1 LQNIIEDKEEVCINI
16 IHEKTII
23 MKNRLLRICLIVVL
37 ASTKNY
43 SQKLGDE
50 SFGIASFYAD
60 FFYDQPTSTGEILQK
75 NQYTAA
81 HMTLPFGTMVE
92 VTNLNNKR
100 FVIVRIN
107 DRGPYKPGRII
118 DLTKSPARWLRIGDQ
133 GLEKVRL
140 KIVGF
145 DGDIMLEPFDSLSLT
160 ATPRFEPRFYQKTKL
175 KYKRYYRLKK
185 NWRKRKYPQLKY
197 RRLRVSSYL
206 RKLSKQRR
214 KAYLESL
221 KKKRKR

>member
-1 LQNIIEDKEEVCINI
+1 MNKQ
-16 IHEKTII
+16 
-23 MKNRLLRICLIVVL
+23 LLGLIFFLVVV
-37 ASTKNY
+37 STNVFP
-43 SQKLGDE
+43 QKLGDE
-50 SFGIASFYAD
+50 SYGIASFYAD
-60 FFYDQPTSTGEILQK
+60 FFYDQPTSTGEVLQK

-92 VTNLNNKR
+92 VTNLVNKR

-107 DRGPYKPGRII
+107 DRGPFKLGRLI
-118 DLTKSPARWLRIGDQ
+118 DLTQSPARWLRIGNK

-145 DGDIMLEPFDSLSLT
+145 DGDIMLEPFDSLSLI
-160 ATPRFEPRFYQKTKL
+160 AAPRFVFQFYQKTKL

-185 NWRKRKYPQLKY
+185 NWRKRKYPQFKY

-214 KAYLESL
+214 KAYLES
-221 KKKRKR
+221 KKKIGLR

>member
-1 LQNIIEDKEEVCINI
+1 MIKQLLGIIF
-16 IHEKTII
+16 T
-23 MKNRLLRICLIVVL
+23 LAVV
-37 ASTKNY
+37 STTSKA
-43 SQKLGDE
+43 QKLGDE
-50 SFGIASFYAD
+50 SYGIGSFYAD
-60 FFYDQPTSTGEILQK
+60 YFYDRPTSTGELLQK

-92 VTNLNNKR
+92 VTNLVNKR
-100 FVIVRIN
+100 FVIVRVN

-118 DLTKSPARWLRIGDQ
+118 DLTENPAKWLRIKNV
-133 GLEKVRL
+133 GLTKVKL
-140 KIVGF
+140 KVVGF

-160 ATPRFEPRFYQKTKL
+160 SAPKFVPQFYQKTKL

-185 NWRKRKYPQLKY
+185 DWRKRKYPQFKY

-214 KAYLESL
+214 KAYLESRR
-221 KKKRKR
+221 KKK

>member
-1 LQNIIEDKEEVCINI
+1 MIKQLLGIIFI
-16 IHEKTII
+16 
-23 MKNRLLRICLIVVL
+23 L
-37 ASTKNY
+37 AIASITSKA
-43 SQKLGDE
+43 QKLGDE
-50 SFGIASFYAD
+50 SYGIGSFYAD
-60 FFYDQPTSTGEILQK
+60 FFYDRPTSTGETLQK

-92 VTNLNNKR
+92 VTNLINKR
-100 FVIVRIN
+100 FVIVRVN

-118 DLTKSPARWLRIGDQ
+118 DLTENPAKWLRIQ
-133 GLEKVRL
+133 KVGLTKVKL
-140 KIVGF
+140 KVVGF

-160 ATPRFEPRFYQKTKL
+160 SAPRFVPQFYQKTKL

-185 NWRKRKYPQLKY
+185 NWRKRKYPQFKY

-214 KAYLESL
+214 KAYLESRR
-221 KKKRKR
+221 KKK

>member
-1 LQNIIEDKEEVCINI
+1 MIKQ
-16 IHEKTII
+16 
-23 MKNRLLRICLIVVL
+23 LLGNLTVL
-37 ASTKNY
+37 AVVSTTTFA
-43 SQKLGDE
+43 QKLGDE
-50 SFGIASFYAD
+50 SYGISSYYAD
-60 FFYDQPTSTGEILQK
+60 YFYNRPTSTGEILQK

-92 VTNLNNKR
+92 VTNLANKR

-107 DRGPYKPGRII
+107 DRGPFKPGRII
-118 DLTKSPARWLRIGDQ
+118 DLTQNPAKWLRMSQ
-133 GLEKVRL
+133 VGLTKVRL
-140 KIVGF
+140 KVVGF

-160 ATPRFEPRFYQKTKL
+160 ATPRFEPKFYQKTKL

-185 NWRKRKYPQLKY
+185 NWRKRKYPQLRY

-214 KAYLESL
+214 KEYLESRR
-221 KKKRKR
+221 KKK

>member
-1 LQNIIEDKEEVCINI
+1 MIKQLLGIIFI
-16 IHEKTII
+16 
-23 MKNRLLRICLIVVL
+23 L
-37 ASTKNY
+37 AIASITSKA
-43 SQKLGDE
+43 QKLGDE
-50 SFGIASFYAD
+50 SYGIGSFYAD
-60 FFYDQPTSTGEILQK
+60 FFYDRPTSTGEILQK

-92 VTNLNNKR
+92 VTNLINKR
-100 FVIVRIN
+100 FVIVRVN

-118 DLTKSPARWLRIGDQ
+118 DLTENPAKWLRIQ
-133 GLEKVRL
+133 KVGLTKVKL
-140 KIVGF
+140 KVVGF

-160 ATPRFEPRFYQKTKL
+160 SAPRFVSQFYQKTKL

-185 NWRKRKYPQLKY
+185 NWRKRKYPQFKY

-214 KAYLESL
+214 KAYLESRR
-221 KKKRKR
+221 KKK

>member
-1 LQNIIEDKEEVCINI
+1 MIKQ
-16 IHEKTII
+16 
-23 MKNRLLRICLIVVL
+23 LLGNLTVL
-37 ASTKNY
+37 AVVSTTTFA
-43 SQKLGDE
+43 QKLGDE
-50 SFGIASFYAD
+50 SYGISSYYAD
-60 FFYDQPTSTGEILQK
+60 FFYNRPTSTGEILQK

-92 VTNLNNKR
+92 VTNLVNKR

-107 DRGPYKPGRII
+107 DRGPFKPGRII
-118 DLTKSPARWLRIGDQ
+118 DLTQNPAKWLRMSQ
-133 GLEKVRL
+133 VGLTKVRL
-140 KIVGF
+140 KVVGF

-160 ATPRFEPRFYQKTKL
+160 ATPRFEPKFYQKTKL

-185 NWRKRKYPQLKY
+185 NWRKRKYPQLRY

-214 KAYLESL
+214 KEYLESRR
-221 KKKRKR
+221 KKK

>member
-1 LQNIIEDKEEVCINI
+1 MIKQLLGIIFI
-16 IHEKTII
+16 
-23 MKNRLLRICLIVVL
+23 L
-37 ASTKNY
+37 AIASITSKA
-43 SQKLGDE
+43 QKLGDE
-50 SFGIASFYAD
+50 SYGIGSFYAD
-60 FFYDQPTSTGEILQK
+60 FFYDRPTSTGEILQK

-92 VTNLNNKR
+92 VTNLINKR
-100 FVIVRIN
+100 FVIVRVN

-118 DLTKSPARWLRIGDQ
+118 DLTENPAKWLRIQ
-133 GLEKVRL
+133 KVGLTKVKL
-140 KIVGF
+140 KVVGF

-160 ATPRFEPRFYQKTKL
+160 SAPRFVPQFYQKTKL

-185 NWRKRKYPQLKY
+185 NWRKRKYPQFKY

-214 KAYLESL
+214 KAYLESRR
-221 KKKRKR
+221 KKK

>member
-1 LQNIIEDKEEVCINI
+1 MIRQ
-16 IHEKTII
+16 
-23 MKNRLLRICLIVVL
+23 LLGIFIVL
-37 ASTKNY
+37 AVVSTT
-43 SQKLGDE
+43 SSAQKLGDE
-50 SFGIASFYAD
+50 SYGIASYYAD
-60 FFYDQPTSTGEILQK
+60 FFYDRPTSTGEILQK

-92 VTNLNNKR
+92 VTNLANKR

-118 DLTKSPARWLRIGDQ
+118 DLTRNPARWLRMGTV
-133 GLEKVRL
+133 GLTKVRL
-140 KIVGF
+140 KVVGF

-160 ATPRFEPRFYQKTKL
+160 AAPRLEPKFYQKTKL
-175 KYKRYYRLKK
+175 RYRRYYRLKK
-185 NWRKRKYPQLKY
+185 NWHKRKYPQLRY

-214 KAYLESL
+214 KEYLEQL
-221 KKKRKR
+221 KKKKKKK

>member
-1 LQNIIEDKEEVCINI
+1 MIK
-16 IHEKTII
+16 
-23 MKNRLLRICLIVVL
+23 RLLGIIFTLAVV
-37 ASTKNY
+37 STTSKA
-43 SQKLGDE
+43 QKLGDE
-50 SFGIASFYAD
+50 SYGIGSFYAD
-60 FFYDQPTSTGEILQK
+60 FFYDRPTSTGEILQK

-92 VTNLNNKR
+92 VTNLVNKR
-100 FVIVRIN
+100 FVIVRVN

-118 DLTKSPARWLRIGDQ
+118 DLTDNPAKWLRMTQ
-133 GLEKVRL
+133 VGLTKVKL
-140 KIVGF
+140 KVVGF

-160 ATPRFEPRFYQKTKL
+160 SAPSFVPRFYQKTKL

-185 NWRKRKYPQLKY
+185 NWRKRKYPQFKY

-214 KAYLESL
+214 KAYLESR
-221 KKKRKR
+221 RKREKR